1 MPRIV
6 CYFITFAGVILE
18 DWCLKKKKKL
28 LSKHSSELTNIHILF
43 WLKYLSPESNHFS
56 FSLFVLGWEVVQ

>member
-6 CYFITFAGVILE
+6 CYFITLLE
-18 DWCLKKKKKL
+18 LFWKTGIKKKKNF
-28 LSKHSSELTNIHILF
+28 SKHSSELTNILTLF